1 MTRPDSWRLADEPH
15 HDGSSIYLTTP
26 ERCLGTSVRVRLRVP
41 DACGANRVRLRS
53 TPDAEPA
60 IVEAIVERHEPGA
73 TWWSADLLLHNP
85 VTSYRWLLDGGDL
98 GRCWV
103 NGAGTFH
110 RDVTDDADFR
120 LSAWSPEPGPPGTT
134 AGSTP
139 PPEWLAGTVGYQIFI
154 DRFANSGAARPTPD
168 WAIPRAWDEPVEDTP
183 GIRARHWYGG
193 DLAGVEANLDHLVHL
208 GVSLIYL
215 TPFFPAG
222 SMHRYDASTFDHV
235 DPALGGDDALAS
247 LVSAA
252 HERGIRVIGD
262 ITLNHTGAHHDWFE
276 AASAD
281 PDAVERGFYFFD
293 DAEPFG
299 YVAWHGVR
307 SLPKLDHRGA
317 ALRERF
323 YDGDRSVVARYL
335 KAPFELDGWR
345 VDCANTTARFGA
357 NDDNHAV
364 ARIARAT
371 SDSNGDDGRWLVA
384 EHCYDAG
391 DDLDGTGWHGVMA
404 YQWFTRPLWAW
415 LKDPGP
421 VSLMAAVELIDLDG
435 HGLVESMRELSANV
449 SWDAQ
454 QASMTMLD
462 SHDTARFRTVVGG
475 DLVRHMIGL
484 TALLTMP
491 GVPTLF
497 AGVEVGCEGDSI
509 DTTRVPFPWE
519 QLADLDEMDTDGDG
533 RFLND
538 IRTLIE
544 LRRDSAALRNGSMR
558 WVDATADSVTYVRES
573 PAENVLVHLVRRP
586 CVSRTFL
593 PSEVGI
599 VEQTDPDGWCGP
611 AFGQGDLI
619 ELHTATSGELTHV
632 VLPGVPGAYVLAC
645 SIDPPR

>member
-1 MTRPDSWRLADEPH
+1 M
-15 HDGSSIYLTTP
+15 
-26 ERCLGTSVRVRLRVP
+26 RVRLRVP
-41 DACGANRVRLRS
+41 DACGTARVRLRS

-60 IVEAIVERHEPGA
+60 VVEARIERHEHGA

-103 NGAGTFH
+103 NGAGVFH

-120 LSAWSPEPGPPGTT
+120 ISARSPAPRSPGTT
-134 AGSTP
+134 AGAAP

-154 DRFANSGAARPTPD
+154 DRFANSGVARPTPD
-168 WAIPRAWDEPVEDTP
+168 WAIPRAWDEPVDDTP

-193 DLAGVEANLDHLVHL
+193 DLAGIEAHLDHLDHL
-208 GVSLIYL
+208 GVTLIYL

-222 SMHRYDASTFDHV
+222 FDAPLRRV
-235 DPALGGDDALAS
+235 DVRPRRPCARRRRGVGVARLGGARARHPGDRRHHAQPHRSAPR
-247 LVSAA
+247 LVRGSVGRSTTPSSA
-252 HERGIRVIGD
+252 
-262 ITLNHTGAHHDWFE
+262 
-276 AASAD
+276 
-281 PDAVERGFYFFD
+281 GFYFFD

-307 SLPKLDHRGA
+307 SLPKLDHRSA

-323 YDGDRSVVARYL
+323 YDGDHSVVARYL
-335 KAPFELDGWR
+335 EPPFELDGWR

-357 NDDNHAV
+357 TRRQPRRRPRSLEPRMDAL
-364 ARIARAT
+364 
-371 SDSNGDDGRWLVA
+371 GDDGRWLVA
-384 EHCYDAG
+384 EHCYDAS

-421 VSLMAAVELIDLDG
+421 MSLMAAVELIDLDG
-435 HGLVESMRELSANV
+435 RGLVESMRELSANV
-449 SWDAQ
+449 SWEAR

-475 DLVRHMIGL
+475 DLVRHMVGL

-519 QLADLDEMDTDGDG
+519 RLADLDEMDTDGDG

-538 IRTLIE
+538 LRTLIE
-544 LRRDSAALRNGSMR
+544 LRRRERCAPTRLDALGRCHRRQRHVRTRVTDRERARSSRSPTVRIAHVPPIGVSASSSRPIPTVGAGLR
-558 WVDATADSVTYVRES
+558 
-573 PAENVLVHLVRRP
+573 
-586 CVSRTFL
+586 
-593 PSEVGI
+593 
-599 VEQTDPDGWCGP
+599 
-611 AFGQGDLI
+611 
-619 ELHTATSGELTHV
+619 SGRGT
-632 VLPGVPGAYVLAC
+632 
-645 SIDPPR
+645 